1 MKSPLL
7 APLSLALL
15 LAASAACGRP
25 SSGESGAPA
34 AEPAPTAP
42 ASAEAGAPPPLP
54 SDVAE
59 VASIAGAAPAPGAAG
74 EAVSAPSSAG
84 PGGPVAATGELVAP
98 VRSELAVRNPGRVR
112 QVYVEEGDRVRRGQK
127 LLDLETEYLALDV
140 QRADAGV
147 AQARAAAAEAER
159 DFRRKEELI
168 AKQSVAQAAYDRS
181 RSAWESAQAAVQ
193 SAVVERDL
201 ARQRLADAALR
212 SPIDGVVA
220 ERRADPGER
229 LGENSVALVLVQT
242 APLKLRFRL
251 PERHLAALRP
261 GQAVRATVD
270 PYPGETFTG
279 QVSTIGRVVDPASRT
294 VMVET
299 EFANRDGRLS
309 PGLFARV
316 EIDLADIVVA
326 APSGPAAPTPE
337 KVR

>member
-1 MKSPLL
+1 MKSQPL
-7 APLSLALL
+7 AQISLALL
-15 LAASAACGRP
+15 LAAAAACGGP
-25 SSGESGAPA
+25 SSGAPEAAAAPA
-34 AEPAPTAP
+34 KPAGE
-42 ASAEAGAPPPLP
+42 AEAPPLP
-54 SDVAE
+54 ADVADL
-59 VASIAGAAPAPGAAG
+59 APIAPGAPGAPGAPAPGTTEAG
-74 EAVSAPSSAG
+74 GAPTSPTA
-84 PGGPVAATGELVAP
+84 PVAATGELVAP

-112 QVYVEEGDRVRRGQK
+112 QVYVDEGDRVRRGQK

-140 QRADAGV
+140 QRAEAGV

-168 AKQSVAQAAYDRS
+168 AKQSVAQAAHDRS
-181 RSAWESAQAAVQ
+181 RSARESAEAAVQ
-193 SAVVERDL
+193 SAVAERDL
-201 ARQRLADAALR
+201 ARQRLADAAVR

-251 PERHLAALRP
+251 PERHLADLRQ
-261 GQAVRATVD
+261 GQAVRASVD

-279 QVSTIGRVVDPASRT
+279 RVSTIGRVIDPASRT

-299 EFANRDGRLS
+299 EFPNRDGRLS

-316 EIDLADIVVA
+316 EIDLVDVVVA
-326 APSGPAAPTPE
+326 APAAPTQE
-337 KVR
+337 KAR